1 MCGGRSSRYLGG
13 LAALSGQAAAAEEH
27 RQAAIAHH
35 RRLGARPLLARS
47 LHEYAQLLANRAAGS
62 DLDRAAEALAEA
74 RAIAAECRMTKLA
87 AILNQQQAAT
97 AGPLVLEREGGYWT
111 VRHAGTIARLP
122 DSLGLRY
129 LDLLIRNPGRDLAAL
144 DITQLASGT
153 PAGTAPRPQTPRRPR
168 STRSG

>member
-1 MCGGRSSRYLGG
+1 VCGGRSSRYLGG

-122 DSLGLRY
+122 DSLGL
-129 LDLLIRNPGRDLAAL
+129 LIRNPGRDLAAL